1 MRGSRPQ
8 YFNLFLYLNRLN
20 IFSIL
25 KHSIRVKPKI
35 SKARLHIKNILK
47 MDRLR
52 GCSIY
57 DKRATLVNNIPTSDK
72 NILRSNTI
80 YNIVLGKKYS

>member
-1 MRGSRPQ
+1 M
-8 YFNLFLYLNRLN
+8 
-20 IFSIL
+20 L
-25 KHSIRVKPKI
+25 KHSIRAKPKI

-57 DKRATLVNNIPTSDK
+57 DKRTALANNIPTSDK

>member
-1 MRGSRPQ
+1 
-8 YFNLFLYLNRLN
+8 
-20 IFSIL
+20 
-25 KHSIRVKPKI
+25 
-35 SKARLHIKNILK
+35 

-72 NILRSNTI
+72 NILRSNTV
-80 YNIVLGKKYS
+80 YNIVLGKKILLKEIKVYPIHLDIENSIYTITLLQGITTTAVADEQTLR

>member
-1 MRGSRPQ
+1 
-8 YFNLFLYLNRLN
+8 
-20 IFSIL
+20 
-25 KHSIRVKPKI
+25 
-35 SKARLHIKNILK
+35 

-57 DKRATLVNNIPTSDK
+57 DKRATLVNNIPASDK

-80 YNIVLGKKYS
+80 YNIVLGKKYP

>member
-1 MRGSRPQ
+1 
-8 YFNLFLYLNRLN
+8 
-20 IFSIL
+20 
-25 KHSIRVKPKI
+25 
-35 SKARLHIKNILK
+35 

-57 DKRATLVNNIPTSDK
+57 DKRTALANNIPTSDK

>member
-1 MRGSRPQ
+1 
-8 YFNLFLYLNRLN
+8 
-20 IFSIL
+20 
-25 KHSIRVKPKI
+25 
-35 SKARLHIKNILK
+35 

-80 YNIVLGKKYS
+80 YNIVLDKKYSWKKEIKVYPIHLDIENSTYEIIPLQGIIATAVADE